1 MPASPSPSAQGLKLQ
16 AKDAEDIQVISA
28 ILQDSIV
35 PLCDMT
41 YRPEERCFVMVAQ
54 RLRKETT
61 IENPDAAC
69 ERICS
74 AIDIQG
80 VESVQSHNLDITQNE
95 GQMLE
100 LLMMQLEG
108 NILTLLFSGDS
119 RIRAQLGP
127 WSLRLQDFG
136 EPWPISCPP
145 CHDRPPT
152 SQNS

>member
-1 MPASPSPSAQGLKLQ
+1 MTNAPSQPLRLQ

-28 ILQDSIV
+28 ILQDAII
-35 PLCDMT
+35 PLCDIT
-41 YRPEERCFVMVAQ
+41 YRQEEKSFILVAQ
-54 RLRKETT
+54 RLRKETVAA
-61 IENPDAAC
+61 NPDTPC

-74 AIDIQG
+74 AIDLRG
-80 VESVQSHNLDITQNE
+80 AESVQSHNMDLAQAA

-108 NILTLLFSGDS
+108 NILTLLFAGDS
-119 RIRAQLGP
+119 RIRVQLGH

-145 CHDRPPT
+145 CHEKPPQD
-152 SQNS
+152 SLG